1 MTVTYLGPLPDG
13 ETGTAELG
21 VRKYTRQFAL
31 YATAGEGAYTVGSNA
46 SLPKIGSLHYDD
58 AAARCRSL
66 QISRASGKDKCNWIA
81 TANYDTQVAY
91 EINPLNDPADI
102 QWDGDNFEEIA
113 VFDRNGQACL
123 NSAGDPLQ
131 DLFRERSRRI
141 VTVIKNVA
149 TVPSWIITNEDAVNS
164 SSFTVDGFS
173 VPTGK
178 AKLSAPRL
186 GRWESRN
193 GYTFRQMT
201 MVFKLNKDGWAS
213 QPLDA
218 GFRYKNGTRRDIITN
233 SDGTLPSTPVA
244 LNGSGAVLANPSPTN
259 AVFLSFNLYPAYDF
273 NLLPLT

>member
-21 VRKYTRQFAL
+21 VRKYTRQFGL
-31 YATAGEGAYTVGSNA
+31 YATAGEGIFTVGSNA
-46 SLPKIGSLHYDD
+46 SLPKIGSPHYDD

-66 QISRASGKDKCNWIA
+66 QISRASGKDKHNWIA

-102 QWDGDNFEEIA
+102 QWDGDNFEEVA

-141 VTVIKNVA
+141 VTVVKNVA

-218 GFRYKNGTRRDIITN
+218 GFRYKTGTRRDIITN

-244 LNGSGAVLANPSPTN
+244 LDGSGAVLANPSPTN

>member
-13 ETGTAELG
+13 ETGIAELG
-21 VRKYTRQFAL
+21 VRKYTRQFGL
-31 YATAGEGAYTVGSNA
+31 YADGGEGIFTVGSNA
-46 SLPKIGSLHYDD
+46 SLPQIGSPHYDD

-66 QISRASGKDKCNWIA
+66 QISRASGKDKHNWIA

-102 QWDGDNFEEIA
+102 QWDGDNFEEVA

-141 VTVIKNVA
+141 VTVIKNVSA
-149 TVPSWIITNEDAVNS
+149 VPSWIITNEDAVNS

>member
-1 MTVTYLGPLPDG
+1 ML
-13 ETGTAELG
+13 
-21 VRKYTRQFAL
+21 F
-31 YATAGEGAYTVGSNA
+31 
-46 SLPKIGSLHYDD
+46 
-58 AAARCRSL
+58 RS
-66 QISRASGKDKCNWIA
+66 ISRASGKDKCNWIA

-102 QWDGDNFEEIA
+102 QWDGDNFEEVA

-141 VTVIKNVA
+141 VTVIKNVSA
-149 TVPSWIITNEDAVNS
+149 VPSWIITNEDAVNS